1 MILVLF
7 LFACGWIR
15 PTEGEFLRI
24 HIRADSNDPADQ
36 AVKLRV
42 RDAVVRYLTPIVSG
56 LPSVTEAKKAVESR
70 LHELKTLAESVL
82 RANGFSYGVEVS
94 IKREKFPTRTYG
106 DKTLLAGVY
115 DAIVFS
121 LGSGEGDNWW
131 CVAYPDF
138 CFATESEEVEYR
150 SFLKDIMDKRS
161 NYAKNV

>member
-7 LFACGWIR
+7 LFACGYFR

-42 RDAVVRYLTPIVSG
+42 RDAVIRYLTPVLNGIPT
-56 LPSVTEAKKAVESR
+56 LERAKAAVTER
-70 LHELKTLAESVL
+70 LDELRALAEEVL
-82 RANGFSYGVEVS
+82 RANGFSYGAEVAVR
-94 IKREKFPTRTYG
+94 REKFPTKTYG

-115 DAIVFS
+115 DAIVVL

-138 CFATESEEVEYR
+138 CFLSEAEDVEYR
-150 SFLKDIMDKRS
+150 SFLKDIIDDRS
-161 NYAKNV
+161 KYEKNV